1 MLTAT
6 KPRARIA
13 ALLIL
18 TALPGC
24 DNVNWGGADVQ
35 VVPPPPPGGDR
46 EIAPDAQTFADL
58 GLPSGTVVF
67 HVVRGQG
74 GAQVFPVAEV
84 AGDSL
89 RTLRRPAGVSPQA
102 YESRFR
108 EAVLEPGA
116 QFALFR
122 RGAPVGTLTLTGTGP
137 ATACGI
143 PTATGTATTVAA
155 AADVGEFL
163 AFRKGLEPEV
173 RGEYA
178 PPQVNGSIR
187 TFASIVAERL
197 VLQNGLPRPRSWPG
211 AQRDMQAIEVVQGGN
226 PEMAATYL
234 VGDQLAVG
242 PGEPTGYSIFYV
254 AGYETRSGYTPFYQ
268 EVRDYRR
275 TGKAAPRILDYLNWN
290 GTGGVDILVQVYGPN
305 EAWYEAVSQ
314 DRGGRWQKVWEGPRC
329 RGEATQG
336 AQR

>member
-1 MLTAT
+1 MLIAT
-6 KPRARIA
+6 RSRAGVA

-18 TALPGC
+18 TAIPGC
-24 DNVNWGGADVQ
+24 DNVDFGNVDVQ
-35 VVPPPPPGGDR
+35 VVPPPPPGGAR
-46 EIAPDAQTFADL
+46 QIAPDAQTYADL

-67 HVVRGQG
+67 HVVKGAG
-74 GAQVFPVAEV
+74 GTQVIPVAEV
-84 AGDSL
+84 SGDSL
-89 RTLRRPAGVSPQA
+89 RTLRRPAGVAPEA
-102 YESRFR
+102 YETRFR
-108 EAVLEPGA
+108 QAVLEPGA
-116 QFALFR
+116 QLALFR
-122 RGAPVGTLTLTGTGP
+122 RGASVGTLTLTGNGQP
-137 ATACGI
+137 TACGI
-143 PTATGTATTVAA
+143 PTAVGNATTVAA

-234 VGDQLAVG
+234 VGDRLAVG
-242 PGEPTGYSIFYV
+242 PAEPQGYSVFYI

-275 TGKAAPRILDYLNWN
+275 TGKAAPRLVDYLNWN
-290 GTGGVDILVQVYGPN
+290 GSGGADILVQVYGPA

-314 DRGGRWQKVWEGPRC
+314 DQGGRWRKVWEGPRC
-329 RGEATQG
+329 RGDG
-336 AQR
+336 AAQQP

>member
-1 MLTAT
+1 MLIAT
-6 KPRARIA
+6 KSRAGIA

-24 DNVNWGGADVQ
+24 DNVDFGNVDVQ
-35 VVPPPPPGGDR
+35 VVPPPPPSGTR

-58 GLPSGTVVF
+58 GLPSGTVLF
-67 HVVRGQG
+67 HVVKGSG
-74 GAQVFPVAEV
+74 GAQVIPVAEV
-84 AGDSL
+84 SGDSL
-89 RTLRRPAGVSPQA
+89 RTLRRPAGVSPEA
-102 YESRFR
+102 YETRFR
-108 EAVLEPGA
+108 EAVLEPGS
-116 QFALFR
+116 QLELFR
-122 RGAPVGTLTLTGTGP
+122 RGASVGTLTLSGTGP

-163 AFRKGLEPEV
+163 AFRRGLAPEV
-173 RGEYA
+173 RGEYS

-187 TFASIVAERL
+187 TYASIVAERL

-211 AQRDMQAIEVVQGGN
+211 AQRDLQAIEVVPGGN

-242 PGEPTGYSIFYV
+242 PADPEGYSVFYM

-275 TGKAAPRILDYLNWN
+275 TGKGAPKLVDYLNWN
-290 GTGGVDILVQVYGPN
+290 GAGGTDILVQVFGAN
-305 EAWYEAVSQ
+305 EAWYEAISQ
-314 DRGGRWQKVWEGPRC
+314 DQGGRWGKVWEGPRC
-329 RGEATQG
+329 RGETPQA
-336 AQR
+336 R